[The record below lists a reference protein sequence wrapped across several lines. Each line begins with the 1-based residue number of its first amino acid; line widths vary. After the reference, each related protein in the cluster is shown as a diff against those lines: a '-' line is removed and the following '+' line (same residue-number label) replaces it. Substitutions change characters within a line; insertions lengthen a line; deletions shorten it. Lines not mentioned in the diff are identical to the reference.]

1 MAEITTSS
9 NKRKNTF
16 SRSTNR
22 RSTRVDLTPMVDLG
36 FLLITFFVFTTSM
49 TEAKAMTLIEPK
61 NGTETLVPASGA
73 MTIILGKDHKVYYY
87 DGILNEPKQVI
98 KTNFKKIRDLILNK
112 KNRTAIGDLMYIIKP
127 GENST
132 FGDSID
138 LLDEMS
144 ICDIP
149 KGHYSEVEITK
160 IESAI
165 IKQIE

>member
-1 MAEITTSS
+1 MAEITTTS
-9 NKRKNTF
+9 NKRKNAF
-16 SRSTNR
+16 SRSANR

-49 TEAKAMTLIEPK
+49 SEAKAMTLIEPK
-61 NGTETLVPASGA
+61 NDAETLVPASGA
-73 MTIILGKDHKVYYY
+73 MTIIPGKDHQVWYYN
-87 DGILNEPKQVI
+87 GILNEPGQII
-98 KTNFKKIRDLILNK
+98 KTNFKDVRDLILNK

-127 GENST
+127 AANST
-132 FGDSID
+132 FGDIID

-160 IESAI
+160 VESAI